1 MKNYY
6 QQLSELR
13 IAETRL
19 KTLREKKL
27 LLETIATKT
36 TSTMKEVVAFGGGIS
51 NKPLSY
57 VEQCELV
64 NKQIEELEQ
73 EVRILKK
80 GLQEMND
87 ILTNISGLEERIFR
101 LYFIENKTPT
111 QISYIIP
118 CDRSTVYRY
127 IKGIKK
133 KYTNKQT
140 CNKMQQF

>member
-13 IAETRL
+13 IAEARL
-19 KTLREKKL
+19 KTLRERKL

-64 NKQIEELEQ
+64 NKQIEELEK
-73 EVRILKK
+73 EVEILRK
-80 GLQEMND
+80 GLQDMND

-118 CDRSTVYRY
+118 CDRRTVYRY
-127 IKGIKK
+127 VKKIKE
-133 KYTNKQT
+133 KY
-140 CNKMQQF
+140 KMSQNVTK